1 MSQESKNNSK
11 QTDDPIYYVE
21 NVDGTDFTFYLS
33 LEHNKSLLPEDPRKS
48 QSRKL
53 DVVKVSSLLTKGDL
67 RNKGQNLLDKLKRA
81 SGTAWKTLARSFS
94 KELRNEIKSKGQTE
108 ETKAILIQKI
118 LKELNNLIATG
129 DIAALLADSKDD
141 LNATEHKLIDK
152 LSVPG
157 RRAYI
162 NRKKF
167 NKHFPEVIKPS
178 QSQRL
183 SMSGRALICSSY
195 QGELL
200 SISFRKKSSESSYKP
215 HEGKPGD
222 HPLSIKQYCDE
233 LYKAIFEFEGAKDVT
248 KRGLLVITGATNS
261 AKSEIA
267 TGLIYMYLEKQKK
280 DSKRRPHLVTFE
292 DPIEKFYETGGS
304 SRASNFSVDMPAAK
318 DGIDYTPR
326 EKVKDVKSLKETLED
341 ALRQTPSVLFVGETR
356 DKLDWRR
363 LVDFAGTGHLIVTTA
378 HAGSLTESMHKIFEA
393 LRVKTPAERSE
404 IANRLLG
411 IVHIK
416 HHDDT
421 KVLIPAV
428 WRRTQTGKNALT
440 AEGLSSLLPYKP
452 KKDKDVAEKGCLG
465 RAWFA
470 EKFAGKLG
478 AEKKSALEKTTI
490 AWDLEGV

>member
-33 LEHNKSLLPEDPRKS
+33 LKENKLLLPGETLK

-53 DVVKVSSLLTKGDL
+53 DVVKISSLLTKGDL
-67 RNKGQNLLDKLKRA
+67 RNKGHNLLGKLKGV

-94 KELRNEIKSKGQTE
+94 KKLQTEIKSKGQTE
-108 ETKAILIQKI
+108 KTKAILLQKI
-118 LKELNNLIATG
+118 LKELNDLIATG
-129 DIAALLADSKDD
+129 DIAALLSDPVDD
-141 LNATEHKLIDK
+141 LDAREHELIEK

-157 RRAYI
+157 QQAYI

-178 QSQRL
+178 QSQQL

-215 HEGKPGD
+215 HEGVSSE
-222 HPLSIKQYCDE
+222 HPLSIKHYCDE
-233 LYKAIFEFEGAKDVT
+233 LYQAIFEFGGARDVT

-267 TGLIYMYLEKQKK
+267 TGLIYMYLDKQKK

-292 DPIEKFYETGGS
+292 DPIEKFYATGGI
-304 SRASNFSVDMPAAK
+304 REASNFSVDMPAAK
-318 DGIDYTPR
+318 NGIDYTPR
-326 EKVKDVKSLKETLED
+326 EKEKDVKSLGEILED

-356 DKLDWRR
+356 NKLDWRR
-363 LVDFAGTGHLIVTTA
+363 LIDFAGTGHLIVTTA

-411 IVHIK
+411 IIHIK

-470 EKFAGKLG
+470 ERF
-478 AEKKSALEKTTI
+478 AEKLSAEMKGALEKATI